1 MTPAIDHQAV
11 PAANARWRGLEVSVM
26 DDPPGRYEN
35 APREEHRLVIHLGAP
50 ARVSCRH
57 DDIRHTR
64 LQTRGD
70 IDVIPAGSASL
81 WQDDDPTS
89 TMSIW
94 LGPELVAAAAQGMA
108 RGDHR
113 RLLSPRMQRRDD
125 GIFRLGLLLQGEVG
139 AEHPSD
145 PLFID
150 SIGMALAT
158 RILERYGCAEPVP
171 SGARLSKPKLRLA
184 LDYIEGRL
192 DREVRLADLAE
203 LTKLSQSHFRVLFR
217 QTVNRPL
224 HRYVIER
231 RVQRAKG
238 LIESGGASISQAAL
252 ESGFCHPSHLARHM
266 RQVLGLTPS
275 ELRRG
280 DPYSPGSFPRFQ
292 AGR

>member
-1 MTPAIDHQAV
+1 MTPALDREAV
-11 PAANARWRGLEVSVM
+11 PPAGAHWRGLEVGVM

-35 APREEHRLVIHLGAP
+35 APRAEHRVMIHLGAP
-50 ARVSCRH
+50 ARVTCRH
-57 DDIRHTR
+57 DDTYHTR

-70 IDVIPAGSASL
+70 IDFVPAGSASV

-89 TMSIW
+89 TMSVW
-94 LGPELVAAAAQGMA
+94 LDPNLMAAAARGMA
-108 RGDHR
+108 RGEPR
-113 RLLSPRMQRRDD
+113 RLPGPRVQRRDD
-125 GIFRLGLLLQGEVG
+125 GIFRLGLLLKGEVG

-150 SIGMALAT
+150 SIGMALAA
-158 RILERYGCAEPVP
+158 RILELYGCAEPIP

-192 DREVRLADLAE
+192 DGEVRLADLAE
-203 LTKLSQSHFRVLFR
+203 LTRLSPSHFRVLFR
-217 QTVNRPL
+217 QTVRRPL

-231 RVQRAKG
+231 RVRRAKG
-238 LIESGGASISQAAL
+238 LIENGGLSISQAAL
-252 ESGFCHPSHLARHM
+252 ESGFCHPSHLARRM

-280 DPYSPGSFPRFQ
+280 DASPLGSFPRFQ
-292 AGR
+292 AAR